1 MAFAGFKKVDIRL
14 LSMAPQCTRP
24 GKFMCMPVT
33 LQVTPSFKA
42 LAQAHPD
49 LAMNFV
55 SEVAMKMGLPH
66 KDPEATGMDSESA
79 DGQGGQDTM
88 PEYMVASPKNCSN
101 MDIDSNRRQ
110 Q

>member
-1 MAFAGFKKVDIRL
+1 MHVA
-14 LSMAPQCTRP
+14 
-24 GKFMCMPVT
+24 
-33 LQVTPSFKA
+33 LQVTSSFKA
-42 LAQAHPD
+42 LAQVHPD

-55 SEVAMKMGLPH
+55 SEVAMKLGLPH
-66 KDPEATGMDSESA
+66 KDPEATGMESESA
-79 DGQGGQDTM
+79 DGQGGQD